1 MGTSYDYNLLT
12 QKHKKFYSDLTMLT
26 PIELMNIP
34 KDNLSE
40 KVNLII
46 SINKIKVGCSYK
58 IKLFDISNGQ
68 KISLNEITEC
78 QSQDNKKAFLNTQII
93 INYFFEKEQP
103 LLIEISRKDEIEKID
118 KIKTTLGNVIV
129 AFEKKI
135 SSFDDEIL
143 IIKAE
148 KKKNNEDVIKFSF
161 EISPPKDKEISFKS
175 IKYKMYYEVYCDK
188 GILYRSECLID
199 KGKKGIFNP
208 VKIPVCLFPNEH
220 LIVIF
225 YKSSRKERKRLDLS
239 ISEFIK
245 FQSAFQR
252 VNGAQLKITSK
263 SEISKKYT
271 FVDYLT
277 AGMKISLSVAID
289 FTGSNGNPKDR
300 MSLHY
305 IHGKEPN
312 QYQKAISSCG
322 NIISQYTD
330 DKLFPCFGFG
340 AKINN
345 KSAYLF
351 NLNFDKNPKIKEIQ
365 GIIDAYHNAFQKVEL
380 WGPTYFCP
388 IIRKINEMIEN
399 EKENNKLNY
408 HILMI
413 LTDGI
418 IDDMKETIDELVK
431 SSSLPLSIIIIGV
444 GKEDFSS
451 MEILDAD
458 ENPLIDTEGKICE
471 RDLVQFVPFLK
482 FQSDAK
488 KLANEVLAE
497 IPGQVIEYYE
507 NNNLKPSNLNS
518 QSINI

>member
-1 MGTSYDYNLLT
+1 MGICDSSAEIVNPTS
-12 QKHKKFYSDLTMLT
+12 QKFFSDLSHTQT
-26 PIELMNIP
+26 INS
-34 KDNLSE
+34 NNNSLSE
-40 KVNLII
+40 K
-46 SINKIKVGCSYK
+46 
-58 IKLFDISNGQ
+58 IKLKVLISQINTKSKYDIKLYHRIGYKNYP
-68 KISLNEITEC
+68 LNEISEC
-78 QSQDNKKAFLNTQII
+78 SISGNKKEAKLDSPILIQ
-93 INYFFEKEQP
+93 YFFEKEQP
-103 LLIEISRKDEIEKID
+103 LLIEINRKEEKEKID
-118 KIKTTLGNVIV
+118 KIKTTLGNVMV

-161 EISPPKDKEISFKS
+161 EISPAKDKEISFKS
-175 IKYKMYYEVYCDK
+175 IKYKMYYEVYCYK
-188 GILYRSECLID
+188 GILYRSECLKD
-199 KGKKGIFNP
+199 KGKIGIFNP
-208 VKIPVCLFPNEH
+208 VKIPLCLFPNEH

-225 YKSSRKERKRLDLS
+225 YKSSRKERKRLDSS

-245 FQSAFQR
+245 FQSVFQR
-252 VNGAQLKITSK
+252 VNGTELKITSK
-263 SEISKKYT
+263 SEITKKYT
-271 FVDYLT
+271 FVDYLI

-322 NIISQYTD
+322 NIVSQYTD

-340 AKINN
+340 AKIKNE
-345 KSAYLF
+345 SSYLF

-365 GIIDAYHNAFQKVEL
+365 GIIDAYHNAFQKIKL
-380 WGPTYFCP
+380 WGPTYFSP
-388 IIRKINEMIEN
+388 IIRKINEMIEK
-399 EKENNKLNY
+399 EKNKLNY
-408 HILMI
+408 YILMI

-418 IDDMKETIDELVK
+418 LDDMEKTINELVK
-431 SSSLPLSIIIIGV
+431 SSSLPLSVIIIGV

-451 MEILDAD
+451 MKILDAD
-458 ENPLIDTEGKICE
+458 KDPLIDKEGKISE
-471 RDLVQFVPFLK
+471 RDLVQFVPFLEY
-482 FQSDAK
+482 QSDAK